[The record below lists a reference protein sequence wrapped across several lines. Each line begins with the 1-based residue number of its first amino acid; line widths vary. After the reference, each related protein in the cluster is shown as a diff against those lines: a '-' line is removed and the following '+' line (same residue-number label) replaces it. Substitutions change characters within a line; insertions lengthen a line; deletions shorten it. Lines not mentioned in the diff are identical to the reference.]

1 MFHRGLGGNDSII
14 CKHCVE
20 NLKWHTVVPLW
31 GIELVGKLRVKLS
44 EVFRQSI
51 KRLELCSQ
59 EKKMRFE
66 KSEVHAFHTSNAL
79 KLTRTK

>member
-31 GIELVGKLRVKLS
+31 GVELVGKLRVKLS
-44 EVFRQSI
+44 ERFCHSI
-51 KRLELCSQ
+51 ERLKRGSQ
-59 EKKMRFE
+59 EKK
-66 KSEVHAFHTSNAL
+66 
-79 KLTRTK
+79 